1 MAILFDMDDT
11 LYDQIEPFKKAYD
24 DVFGTR
30 FDVDIYDLFE
40 ARSVRGDEV
49 FHLAASGKMPMDEM
63 HIYRIQKAFEDLGA
77 AVTAEESLRYQR
89 LYEMYQGKI
98 SMTAVI
104 RELLDYCVNAGV
116 RIGMVTNGPSEHQ
129 RKKIHA
135 LSAQRWFPEEYTVI
149 SGECNA
155 AKPDPE
161 IFRCAQQRL
170 GCGPE
175 ECVLVGDNYVNDI
188 AGAKRAGWKAVWL
201 NKRGQDI
208 SQETYQPDY
217 IVRNEAE
224 LSACIKKLIDAG
236 EA

>member
-40 ARSVRGDEV
+40 
-49 FHLAASGKMPMDEM
+49 AASGKMPMDEM

-161 IFRCAQQRL
+161 ILWFLLLRC
-170 GCGPE
+170 E
-175 ECVLVGDNYVNDI
+175 N
-188 AGAKRAGWKAVWL
+188 
-201 NKRGQDI
+201 
-208 SQETYQPDY
+208 
-217 IVRNEAE
+217 
-224 LSACIKKLIDAG
+224 
-236 EA
+236 